1 MVDLKSDNMEGKE
14 IIYEFLDYISYEKKY
29 SDNTEKNYEL
39 DLFKYFEY
47 LDKNNLNYLTVKYKD
62 VSNFTLFLA
71 KQNYKSTTINR
82 IDSSIRSFYNYLEL
96 EEKINGNP
104 FKAASNLKVPK
115 RLPNYFKYDEYLTM
129 ISVIDKDD
137 YEYRNRLI
145 LEMLFA
151 TGLRVSELSNIK
163 IKDIDFSEREIKIMG
178 KGSKERFVFYNK
190 ECAIV
195 LDSYLKECRSKLLNG
210 KDSEYLFINHLGD
223 KLTDRGIR
231 LIIDK
236 IVKKSCIKSKVSP
249 HTFRHTFATM
259 LLNEGCNIKS
269 VQELLGHSSLGTTGI
284 YTHLT
289 NDEVRLAY
297 MKAHPRA

>member
-1 MVDLKSDNMEGKE
+1 MEGKE

-29 SDNTEKNYEL
+29 SDYTEKNYEL

-82 IDSSIRSFYNYLEL
+82 IDSSVRSFYNYLEL

-190 ECAIV
+190 ECAVV

>member
-1 MVDLKSDNMEGKE
+1 MEGKE

-29 SDNTEKNYEL
+29 SDYTEKNYEL

-190 ECAIV
+190 ECAII
-195 LDSYLKECRSKLLNG
+195 LDSYLKECRSKLLNS

>member
-1 MVDLKSDNMEGKE
+1 M
-14 IIYEFLDYISYEKKY
+14 
-29 SDNTEKNYEL
+29 
-39 DLFKYFEY
+39 FKYFEY

-249 HTFRHTFATM
+249 HTVRHTFATM

>member
-1 MVDLKSDNMEGKE
+1 MEGKE

-29 SDNTEKNYEL
+29 SDYTEKNYEL

-190 ECAIV
+190 ECAIF

>member
-1 MVDLKSDNMEGKE
+1 MEGKE

-29 SDNTEKNYEL
+29 SDCTEKNYEL

-137 YEYRNRLI
+137 YEYRNKLI

-163 IKDIDFSEREIKIMG
+163 IKDIDFSEREIKVMG

>member
-1 MVDLKSDNMEGKE
+1 MEGKE

-29 SDNTEKNYEL
+29 SDYTEKNYEL

-163 IKDIDFSEREIKIMG
+163 IKNIDFSEREIKIMG
-178 KGSKERFVFYNK
+178 KGSKERIVFYNK

>member
-1 MVDLKSDNMEGKE
+1 MACNKNQ
-14 IIYEFLDYISYEKKY
+14 YFCEK
-29 SDNTEKNYEL
+29 L

-151 TGLRVSELSNIK
+151 TGLRVCELSNIK

-178 KGSKERFVFYNK
+178 KGCKDRFVFYNK
-190 ECAIV
+190 ECAKV
-195 LDSYLKECRSKLLNG
+195 LDSYLMECRSKLLNG

>member
-1 MVDLKSDNMEGKE
+1 MEGKE

-29 SDNTEKNYEL
+29 SDYTEKNYEL

-82 IDSSIRSFYNYLEL
+82 IDSSVRSFYNYLEL

-137 YEYRNRLI
+137 YESRNRLI

-190 ECAIV
+190 ECAKV

>member
-1 MVDLKSDNMEGKE
+1 MEGKE

-29 SDNTEKNYEL
+29 SDYTEKNYEL

-129 ISVIDKDD
+129 ISVINKDD

-190 ECAIV
+190 ECAAV
-195 LDSYLKECRSKLLNG
+195 LDSYMKDCRGKLLNS

>member
-1 MVDLKSDNMEGKE
+1 MEGKE

-210 KDSEYLFINHLGD
+210 KDSEYLFINHLGN

>member
-1 MVDLKSDNMEGKE
+1 MEGKE

>member
-1 MVDLKSDNMEGKE
+1 MEGKD

-29 SDNTEKNYEL
+29 SDYTEKNYEL

-115 RLPNYFKYDEYLTM
+115 RLPNYFNYDEYLTM

-190 ECAIV
+190 ECATV

>member
-1 MVDLKSDNMEGKE
+1 MEGKE

-29 SDNTEKNYEL
+29 SDYTEKNYEL

-163 IKDIDFSEREIKIMG
+163 IKNIDFSEREIKIMG

-190 ECAIV
+190 KCAIV
-195 LDSYLKECRSKLLNG
+195 LDSYLMECRSKLLNG

>member
-1 MVDLKSDNMEGKE
+1 MEGKE

-29 SDNTEKNYEL
+29 SDYTEKNYEL

-71 KQNYKSTTINR
+71 KQNYKSITINR

-195 LDSYLKECRSKLLNG
+195 LDSYLKEYRCKLLNG

>member
-1 MVDLKSDNMEGKE
+1 MEGKE

-29 SDNTEKNYEL
+29 SDYTEKNYEL

-195 LDSYLKECRSKLLNG
+195 LDSYLKECRSKLLNS

-289 NDEVRLAY
+289 NEKILNEYDQFW
-297 MKAHPRA
+297 KKK

>member
-1 MVDLKSDNMEGKE
+1 MEGKD
-14 IIYEFLDYISYEKKY
+14 IIYEILDYISYEKKY
-29 SDNTEKNYEL
+29 SDYTEKNYEL

-190 ECAIV
+190 ECANV

>member
-1 MVDLKSDNMEGKE
+1 MEGKE

-29 SDNTEKNYEL
+29 SDYTEKNYEL

-190 ECAIV
+190 ECAVV

>member
-1 MVDLKSDNMEGKE
+1 MEGKE

-29 SDNTEKNYEL
+29 SDYTEKNYEL

-190 ECAIV
+190 ECANV
-195 LDSYLKECRSKLLNG
+195 LDSYFKEYRSKLLNG

>member
-1 MVDLKSDNMEGKE
+1 MEGKE

-163 IKDIDFSEREIKIMG
+163 IKDIDFSEGEIKIMG

-210 KDSEYLFINHLGD
+210 KDSEYLFINHLGN

-249 HTFRHTFATM
+249 HTFRHTFATHM
-259 LLNEGCNIKS
+259 LSNGCPLKS
-269 VQELLGHSSLGTTGI
+269 VQELLGHASLSSTEI
-284 YTHLT
+284 YTHITDDYIKSEYLK
-289 NDEVRLAY
+289 N
-297 MKAHPRA
+297 MPRR

>member
-1 MVDLKSDNMEGKE
+1 MEGKE

-163 IKDIDFSEREIKIMG
+163 IKNIDFSEREIKIMG

-195 LDSYLKECRSKLLNG
+195 LDSYLKECRSKLLNS

>member
-1 MVDLKSDNMEGKE
+1 MEGKD

-29 SDNTEKNYEL
+29 SDYTEKNYEL

-115 RLPNYFKYDEYLTM
+115 RLPNYFKYNEYLTM

-190 ECAIV
+190 ECANV

>member
-1 MVDLKSDNMEGKE
+1 MEGKE

-29 SDNTEKNYEL
+29 SDYTEKNYEL

-82 IDSSIRSFYNYLEL
+82 IDSSVRSFYNYLEL

-190 ECAIV
+190 ECANV

>member
-1 MVDLKSDNMEGKE
+1 MEGKE

-29 SDNTEKNYEL
+29 SDYTEKNYEL

-62 VSNFTLFLA
+62 VFNFTLFLA

-190 ECAIV
+190 ECATV

-223 KLTDRGIR
+223 NLTDRGIR

>member
-163 IKDIDFSEREIKIMG
+163 IKNIDFSEREIKIMG

>member
-1 MVDLKSDNMEGKE
+1 MEGKE

-137 YEYRNRLI
+137 YKYRNKLI

-163 IKDIDFSEREIKIMG
+163 IKNIDFSEREIKIMG

-195 LDSYLKECRSKLLNG
+195 LDSYLKECRSKLLNS

>member
-1 MVDLKSDNMEGKE
+1 MNFQ
-14 IIYEFLDYISYEKKY
+14 IIFYEKKY
-29 SDNTEKNYEL
+29 SDYTEKNYEL

>member
-1 MVDLKSDNMEGKE
+1 MEGKE

-29 SDNTEKNYEL
+29 SDYTEKNYEL

-195 LDSYLKECRSKLLNG
+195 LDSYMKECRCKLLNG

>member
-1 MVDLKSDNMEGKE
+1 MEGKE

-29 SDNTEKNYEL
+29 SDYTEKNYEL

-163 IKDIDFSEREIKIMG
+163 TKDIDFSEREIKIMG

-190 ECAIV
+190 ECANV

>member
-1 MVDLKSDNMEGKE
+1 MEGKE

-29 SDNTEKNYEL
+29 SDYTEKNYEL

-62 VSNFTLFLA
+62 VSNFTLFLS

-190 ECAIV
+190 ECANV

>member
-1 MVDLKSDNMEGKE
+1 MEGKE
-14 IIYEFLDYISYEKKY
+14 VIYEFLDYISYEKKY
-29 SDNTEKNYEL
+29 SDYTEKNYEL

-47 LDKNNLNYLTVKYKD
+47 LKKNNLNYLNIKYKD
-62 VSNFTLFLA
+62 VSDFTLSLS
-71 KQNYKSTTINR
+71 KENYKSTTINR
-82 IDSSIRSFYNYLEL
+82 INSCIRSFYNYLEL
-96 EEKINGNP
+96 EEKINNNP
-104 FKAASNLKVPK
+104 FKAASTQKVPK

-151 TGLRVSELSNIK
+151 TGLRVSELSDIK
-163 IKDIDFSEREIKIMG
+163 IKDINFSEREIKVMG
-178 KGSKERFVFYNK
+178 KGSKERFVYYNN
-190 ECAIV
+190 ECSNC
-195 LDSYLKECRSKLLNG
+195 LDLYLNDCRNKLLNG
-210 KDSEYLFINHLGD
+210 KVSDYLFINHLGD

-231 LIIDK
+231 LIVDK

-297 MKAHPRA
+297 RKAHPRA

>member
-1 MVDLKSDNMEGKE
+1 MEGKE

-29 SDNTEKNYEL
+29 SDYTEKNYEL

-47 LDKNNLNYLTVKYKD
+47 SDKNNLNYLTVKYKD

-163 IKDIDFSEREIKIMG
+163 IKNIDFSEREIKIMG

>member
-1 MVDLKSDNMEGKE
+1 MEGKE

-195 LDSYLKECRSKLLNG
+195 LDSYLKECRSKLLNS

>member
-1 MVDLKSDNMEGKE
+1 MEGKE

-29 SDNTEKNYEL
+29 SDYTEKNYEL

-71 KQNYKSTTINR
+71 KKYKSTTINR

>member
-1 MVDLKSDNMEGKE
+1 MEGKD

-29 SDNTEKNYEL
+29 SDYTEKNYEL

-163 IKDIDFSEREIKIMG
+163 TKDIDFSEREIKIMG

-190 ECAIV
+190 ECANV

>member
-1 MVDLKSDNMEGKE
+1 MEGKE

-47 LDKNNLNYLTVKYKD
+47 LDNNNLNYLTVKYKD

-195 LDSYLKECRSKLLNG
+195 LDSYLKECRSKLLNS

>member
-1 MVDLKSDNMEGKE
+1 MEGKE
-14 IIYEFLDYISYEKKY
+14 KIYEFLDYISYEKKY
-29 SDNTEKNYEL
+29 SDYTEKNYEL

>member
-1 MVDLKSDNMEGKE
+1 MEGKE

-29 SDNTEKNYEL
+29 SDYTEKNYEL

-96 EEKINGNP
+96 EKKINGNP

-163 IKDIDFSEREIKIMG
+163 IKNIDFSEREIKIMG

-195 LDSYLKECRSKLLNG
+195 LDSYLKECRSKLLNS

>member
-1 MVDLKSDNMEGKE
+1 MEGKE

-29 SDNTEKNYEL
+29 SDYTEKNYEL

-195 LDSYLKECRSKLLNG
+195 LDSYLIECRSKLLNG

>member
-1 MVDLKSDNMEGKE
+1 MEGKD

-29 SDNTEKNYEL
+29 SDYTEKNYEL

-163 IKDIDFSEREIKIMG
+163 IKNIDFSEREIKIMG